1 MRILLIAAFLASTFL
16 SMATA
21 QNLRVSTVTRP
32 PFSMLQDGAD
42 TGFSIDLWQAL
53 MQDMRRNSEFVRADQ
68 FSQML
73 DMVEDGSVDAA
84 IANISITAKREGRFD
99 FSQPIFESGLQIM
112 IHSDRSNGASIW
124 RTLFSKDLRW
134 PSPCRLGCCLPVAC

>member
-84 IANISITAKREGRFD
+84 IAISRSPPSAKG
-99 FSQPIFESGLQIM
+99 GLI
-112 IHSDRSNGASIW
+112 SASRSLN
-124 RTLFSKDLRW
+124 
-134 PSPCRLGCCLPVAC
+134 PACKS